1 MLLLMLLAP
10 TLLMRLTRLIE
21 CSPQRD
27 SERPSK
33 AGLYSR
39 VKIRVP
45 SVLKERVPPLPPLPI
60 CLLLGTPVIQALA
73 SNFWSYVGS
82 ARHSVALRRGG
93 RCPQGRAVRC
103 SKATSASESLN
114 RRRPHV
120 HF

>member
-10 TLLMRLTRLIE
+10 TLLMRLIE

-45 SVLKERVPPLPPLPI
+45 SVLKERVPPPPPAPD
-60 CLLLGTPVIQALA
+60 LLIAGNPGNPSSCIEFLE
-73 SNFWSYVGS
+73 
-82 ARHSVALRRGG
+82 LRRL
-93 RCPQGRAVRC
+93 
-103 SKATSASESLN
+103 SEAQRGSPERRSLS
-114 RRRPHV
+114 PG
-120 HF
+120 